1 MSEPVATARGSVL
14 NDIVRVYLV
23 AQLGRSRTMKANTWR
38 ARTKRDLIIE
48 VWEALDCESV
58 GARELKQI
66 QIVIED
72 RFGAGSM
79 DSPASIARTVA
90 DEGAVLRHPEVLSL
104 DTEWR
109 ERQLST
115 LISPDELN
123 FSGLGEASASIKKL
137 DTLRRKF
144 ETNSEQ
150 VQLVRL
156 REMTL
161 KLKQDALVV
170 SRGKNVERQ
179 QRLEAGEIAQ
189 WLTVWLQS
197 PDVFDDWLSL
207 RQRSP
212 EFLRQFRSNS

>member
-1 MSEPVATARGSVL
+1 
-14 NDIVRVYLV
+14 
-23 AQLGRSRTMKANTWR
+23 MKANRWR
-38 ARTKRDLIIE
+38 ARTKHDLIIE

-66 QIVIED
+66 QKVIEQK
-72 RFGAGSM
+72 FGTGSL
-79 DSPASIARTVA
+79 DSPASVARTLA

-109 ERQLST
+109 EREMSALF
-115 LISPDELN
+115 SPDELN
-123 FSGLGEASASIKKL
+123 FSGLAEAWASIKKL

-144 ETNSEQ
+144 EQNSEQ
-150 VQLVRL
+150 QQLRRL

-161 KLKQDALVV
+161 KFKQDALGMAR
-170 SRGKNVERQ
+170 SKTVERQ
-179 QRLEAGEIAQ
+179 KRLEAREIAQ

-197 PDVFDDWLSL
+197 PDIFEEWLSL

-212 EFLRQFRSNS
+212 EFIQLTS